1 MFSKVFLAMT
11 ARETVKYRPARTAY
25 MALHFS
31 PYNKGLSNIP
41 PDLPKGSILLLDDS
55 TPPENHDPQVIAEQL
70 TSLVSQFSPSAVLLD
85 FQRPHTRELENMA
98 ASITQALPCSVG
110 VTENYA
116 KKLQCPVFLPP
127 PPVNKPLRDYL
138 QPWLAQG
145 VYLEIAPEGLRFTVT
160 ETGSAPEPIPVIP
173 DLSLEDKKLRCHYGV
188 EVLQKKAVFTLCR
201 YKEDLQALV
210 EEAEQLGVIGCVGL
224 YSELQ
229 E

>member
-11 ARETVKYRPARTAY
+11 ARETAKYHSEKTAY

-41 PDLPKGSILLLDDS
+41 ADLPKGSILLLDDS
-55 TPPENHDPQVIAEQL
+55 TPPENHEPQVVAEQL
-70 TSLVSQFSPSAVLLD
+70 SSLIAQLSPSAVLLD
-85 FQRPHTRELENMA
+85 FQRPRTEELEAMA
-98 ASITQALPCSVG
+98 ASITQALPCPVA

-116 KKLQCPVFLPP
+116 KKLQCPVFLSP

-160 ETGSAPEPIPVIP
+160 ETGSTPESISVIP
-173 DLSLEDKKLRCHYGV
+173 GLSLEDKKLRCHYGV
-188 EVLQKKAVFTLCR
+188 EVFQEKAVFTLCR

-210 EEAEQLGVIGCVGL
+210 EEAEQLGIFGCVGL
-224 YSELQ
+224 YCELQ
-229 E
+229 G